1 MKRIC
6 FVLMYQARGQWV
18 KSDLL
23 CGAIFAPFGVDLT
36 YRNISLPGHLKN
48 GHDKISSDIIETVRN
63 CNPEQAAYALRR
75 QL

>member
-6 FVLMYQARGQWV
+6 FCSLFVLMYQARGQGV

-36 YRNISLPGHLKN
+36 YCNIFLRGYMKN
-48 GHDKISSDIIETVRN
+48 GHDKIPSDIIETIRN
-63 CNPEQAAYALRR
+63 
-75 QL
+75 